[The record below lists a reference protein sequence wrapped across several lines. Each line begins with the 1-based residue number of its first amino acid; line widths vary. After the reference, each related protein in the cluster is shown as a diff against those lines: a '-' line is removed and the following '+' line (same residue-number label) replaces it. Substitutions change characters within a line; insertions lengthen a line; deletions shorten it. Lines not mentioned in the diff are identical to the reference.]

1 MRGLEKSRP
10 LSFISQKY
18 VLYNRKLLW
27 YFIKEEKLMRTI
39 LKLKSKNKEEAI
51 NALKTAMEYLENDV
65 TNDEIKIWYKLSKLT
80 KIEKRMFL

>member
-1 MRGLEKSRP
+1 
-10 LSFISQKY
+10 
-18 VLYNRKLLW
+18 
-27 YFIKEEKLMRTI
+27 MRTI

-80 KIEKRMFL
+80 KIEKRMFLSRRGY

>member
-1 MRGLEKSRP
+1 MRTDSGP
-10 LSFISQKY
+10 LPFFAKFSDPIIGNY
-18 VLYNRKLLW
+18 
-27 YFIKEEKLMRTI
+27 YFIQEEKLMRTI

-51 NALKTAMEYLENDV
+51 NALKTAMGYLENDV